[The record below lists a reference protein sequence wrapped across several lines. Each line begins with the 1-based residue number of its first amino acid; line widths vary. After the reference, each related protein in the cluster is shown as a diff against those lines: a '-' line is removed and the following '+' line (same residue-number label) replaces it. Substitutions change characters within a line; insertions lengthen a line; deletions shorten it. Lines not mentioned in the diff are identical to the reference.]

1 MGKYD
6 DMLSEISARASK
18 LPKLV
23 EETKAAMA
31 KFAASKDELNVL
43 ADKYSLEQK
52 RREEAEAM
60 EAKANEGLAE
70 VTKKYEHA
78 EHAAAKTAEDL
89 KAIQGEFGSVSKMY
103 TELKETSRGIS
114 AQKSDLE
121 KRLGAKEQEIGVRDH
136 LITEQD
142 AAITQLKRIADQYH
156 NAITELHK
164 EANK

>member
-6 DMLSEISARASK
+6 GMLSEISARASK

-60 EAKANEGLAE
+60 EAKANEGLAAT
-70 VTKKYEHA
+70 TKKYEHA
-78 EHAAAKTAEDL
+78 EQVADNTAKEL
-89 KAIQGEFGSVSKMY
+89 KAVQGEFGGVSKMY
-103 TELKETSRGIS
+103 AELKETSRALG

-121 KRLGAKEQEIGVRDH
+121 KRLGAKEHELGARNN
-136 LITEQD
+136 LIAEQD
-142 AAITQLKRIADQYH
+142 AAITQLKGIVDQYH

-164 EANK
+164 EANQ